1 MTTRCIRIRRMWRS
15 SRWLWW
21 LPAESKFKTSVW
33 FIWVTWDR
41 IKVIV
46 ILNHIIH
53 QKLGMVQIPDWFRA
67 SLPLTADSTSPD
79 WSLEELR
86 PVTSPASAWSI
97 FELWK
102 IVWEKKT
109 NQHLQYS
116 CTGFLGEKGLFIQCI
131 WWSKGEGHLVV
142 FLQGHFELWCI
153 VQGPFETKSLFC
165 WQIICSLKLCQAC
178 HYCGSMMIPCWE
190 LHSVSTFFLGVTNL
204 GLRNFISNSWCQKIG
219 RCETR
224 RFGGLHEGL
233 FFKRKRGQ
241 WRKMDW
247 YTTSVSHSKK

>member
-1 MTTRCIRIRRMWRS
+1 MAIRCIRIRRMRRS

-53 QKLGMVQIPDWFRA
+53 QKLRMVQIPDWLRS
-67 SLPLTADSTSPD
+67 SLPLQPIRPPPTGVWRSCEVTNCL
-79 WSLEELR
+79 SL
-86 PVTSPASAWSI
+86 
-97 FELWK
+97 
-102 IVWEKKT
+102 KKT

-153 VQGPFETKSLFC
+153 VQGPFETKTLAC

-190 LHSVSTFFLGVTNL
+190 RHSVSTFFFGGYKPTV
-204 GLRNFISNSWCQKIG
+204 GLRNFISNSWCQKIW

-224 RFGGLHEGL
+224 RFGGLHEGH